1 MASLPGSGNPRQIEQ
16 LLNDMFPADW
26 LRETA
31 SAVGCVQRQ
40 RKVDPVTFFWV
51 LVLGFGVGVQRS
63 LASLRRAYE
72 TVAGETLVPSAFYD
86 RFHPKLLAFL
96 RACLTR
102 GIDELVAHTSLALG
116 EKLQGFKDVVVAD
129 GTILRLHDQLA
140 PVFPGARHLAE
151 LKIHLVS
158 GITTNTKTIR
168 LYPGKTAEI
177 QTLRV
182 GAWVRDCILLF
193 DLGYFKY
200 QLFSRIRRNG
210 GHFVSRL
217 KDSANPTIVRVL
229 RTHRGAV
236 RDLTGQ
242 RLRDILPGLQR
253 EVLDVEVAVTFRR
266 RVYRGRTT
274 PATERFRLVGVRDP
288 ETGAYHCYLTDLS
301 PEQLSAEDVA
311 QLYRARWSIELLFK
325 ELKRLYQLDVITS
338 AAPVV
343 VEALVLTALLTL
355 VVSHRILNH
364 LRSLV
369 PAQAA
374 RFTPLRW
381 AEVFTAA
388 TIRLLPQVLA
398 VAGVTDDPFWVML
411 FMMQEAPD
419 PNLTRDRL
427 LDPWTQPQ
435 PLDG

>member
-1 MASLPGSGNPRQIEQ
+1 M
-16 LLNDMFPADW
+16 
-26 LRETA
+26 
-31 SAVGCVQRQ
+31 
-40 RKVDPVTFFWV
+40 
-51 LVLGFGVGVQRS
+51 
-63 LASLRRAYE
+63 
-72 TVAGETLVPSAFYD
+72 
-86 RFHPKLLAFL
+86 
-96 RACLTR
+96 
-102 GIDELVAHTSLALG
+102 
-116 EKLQGFKDVVVAD
+116 
-129 GTILRLHDQLA
+129 
-140 PVFPGARHLAE
+140 
-151 LKIHLVS
+151 
-158 GITTNTKTIR
+158 
-168 LYPGKTAEI
+168 
-177 QTLRV
+177 
-182 GAWVRDCILLF
+182 
-193 DLGYFKY
+193 
-200 QLFSRIRRNG
+200 
-210 GHFVSRL
+210 
-217 KDSANPTIVRVL
+217 
-229 RTHRGAV
+229 
-236 RDLTGQ
+236 
-242 RLRDILPGLQR
+242 
-253 EVLDVEVAVTFRR
+253 
-266 RVYRGRTT
+266 
-274 PATERFRLVGVRDP
+274 GVRDP

-301 PEQLSAEDVA
+301 PEPWSAEDVA
-311 QLYRARWSIELLFK
+311 QLYRARWSMELLFK
-325 ELKRLYQLDVITS
+325 ELKRLYQLDVITR